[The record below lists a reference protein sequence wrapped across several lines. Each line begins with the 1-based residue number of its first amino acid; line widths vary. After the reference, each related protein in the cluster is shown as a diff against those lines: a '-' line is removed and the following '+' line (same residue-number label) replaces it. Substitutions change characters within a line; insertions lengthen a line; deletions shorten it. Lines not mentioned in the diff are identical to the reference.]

1 MIVRANLSAPAG
13 PGEWTFLT
21 NHAHVL
27 LCIASDP
34 EIRLRDVAASV
45 GITERAAQR
54 IVMELEETGYL
65 ERERV
70 GRRNRYRLHADQPLR
85 HPMDR
90 NHWVSELLTL
100 LSRTPPAR
108 RRAPVPKKATAKKT
122 TAGKAKKPA
131 SRTPR

>member
-1 MIVRANLSAPAG
+1 MASRIKKAGPAA

-27 LCIASDP
+27 RCLATDP
-34 EIRLRDVAASV
+34 EVRLRDVAQIV

-54 IVMELEETGYL
+54 IVMELEGAGYL

-90 NHWVSELLTL
+90 DHHVNELLAV
-100 LSRTPPAR
+100 LSPDNAIGAGSDTTNRATTQRAR
-108 RRAPVPKKATAKKT
+108 GAGRKA
-122 TAGKAKKPA
+122 
-131 SRTPR
+131 SS

>member
-1 MIVRANLSAPAG
+1 MANRVNKSGPAA

-27 LCIASDP
+27 LCLATDP
-34 EIRLRDVAASV
+34 EIRLRDVAEAV

-54 IVMELEETGYL
+54 IVMELEGAGYL

-90 NHWVSELLTL
+90 DHRVNELLGL
-100 LSRTPPAR
+100 LSPDPVTRTGSGAPK
-108 RRAPVPKKATAKKT
+108 RATNQGAGA
-122 TAGKAKKPA
+122 AGKKSK
-131 SRTPR
+131 R

>member
-1 MIVRANLSAPAG
+1 MASRAKKSEPAA

-27 LCIASDP
+27 LCLVADP
-34 EIRLRDVAASV
+34 EIRLRDVAEAV

-54 IVMELEETGYL
+54 IVMELEGAGYL

-90 NHWVSELLTL
+90 DHRVNELLL
-100 LSRTPPAR
+100 VLSPEGAGRTSSAIPNRSSPQRAQRAGRKAAR
-108 RRAPVPKKATAKKT
+108 
-122 TAGKAKKPA
+122 
-131 SRTPR
+131 